1 MTGRPFNHGTLPEGW
16 TATKLRSFLF
26 RRRDTGHPHLTLLS
40 VNLPEGVVPRRTGD
54 GRPAP
59 SLDLSGYQRVRKNDL
74 VMNQLGKPHGALGVS
89 RYEGIISPAY
99 FVAEIGPLAVPRYIH
114 HLLRTQ
120 LYISEYERR
129 GKHMPPSQFDI
140 SWGEFRNID
149 VTLPPLEEQRAIAD
163 FLDIETAR
171 IDALIDKKRRLITL
185 LDERLSVHTAEVLH
199 SSEADGISGTG
210 PWPWVRLRH
219 VASVHGGLTLGKTY
233 SDGEPYPYLRV
244 ANVQD
249 RRLDLA
255 DIATIDLPPSI
266 ARNFV
271 LEPGDLLM
279 LEGNGNPENLG
290 RGTLWYGEIEPCLHQ
305 NHVHVVRADRS
316 KVSPEYLDWM
326 VRTPWARWVF
336 AGSGQQV
343 GIATLS
349 QQKILDLPIPLAPR
363 GEQARLVAALEASL
377 AAHND
382 VKAKLTDQIALLEE
396 KRRALITA
404 AVTGEFAVPG
414 SAAT

>member
-1 MTGRPFNHGTLPEGW
+1 MERWTALPLYAVATEVRDTVDPSVLGDSEVDHFAIPVLDATGRPETVAANEILSSKQRLRGGEVMISRLNPRKARVVRVPEELPRAALASGE
-16 TATKLRSFLF
+16 F
-26 RRRDTGHPHLTLLS
+26 
-40 VNLPEGVVPRRTGD
+40 VVLEPRRIEPRFLTYFLLAD
-54 GRPAP
+54 TTLHELDSRVNSVTRSHQRIRPEVLLHLP
-59 SLDLSGYQRVRKNDL
+59 
-74 VMNQLGKPHGALGVS
+74 
-89 RYEGIISPAY
+89 
-99 FVAEIGPLAVPRYIH
+99 VA
-114 HLLRTQ
+114 T
-120 LYISEYERR
+120 
-129 GKHMPPSQFDI
+129 
-140 SWGEFRNID
+140 
-149 VTLPPLEEQRAIAD
+149 PPLEEQRAIAD
-163 FLDIETAR
+163 FLDVETAR

-414 SAAT
+414 SAAA